1 MNKVE
6 EINKAIEG
14 LKLED
19 QLKVSVWWI
28 TIQEFFTHINEMSNR
43 MSELADL
50 LSNTEKDE

>member
-14 LKLED
+14 LSVED
-19 QLKVSVWWI
+19 QLKVSVGWI
-28 TIQEFFTHINEMSNR
+28 TIQEFFTHINEMSSR
-43 MSELADL
+43 MCELADL